1 MEIKPINT
9 AGSYKTGILSSDIS
23 VEKIAEILGF
33 PPNIYDDPD
42 KVEHSWGFTVDGV
55 ICGIWDYKGYRWST
69 YGPKSV
75 FDKLFGDL

>member
-9 AGSYKTGILSSDIS
+9 AGSYKTGFLPDHITA
-23 VEKIAEILGF
+23 KQIAEILGF
-33 PPNIYDDPD
+33 PPNIEDDPD
-42 KVEHSWGFTVDGV
+42 KVENSWGFTVDGV

-69 YGPKSV
+69 FGPSSV